1 MRRIEWMSIRFVCPT
16 NDVNGVHSTDNVLQV
31 NSGKLHLHANI
42 YRNKWYLHWKNA
54 NDRCAGRCYGSWQN
68 MHTDTKRLSRHRS
81 TGNGNDR
88 MAYGRHEIWHM
99 QVLQTL
105 LMAFFLLVKLPPFRN
120 CLCWWVIER
129 IFQLHTVCHSK
140 ECFET
145 HCHLALHMCLKYG
158 LFLCCWHLTS
168 TGSIKNSSNKS
179 KIGGQTG
186 YSHVQRVYNG
196 RMGQIRRMTSNNI
209 RKVHDLP

>member
-1 MRRIEWMSIRFVCPT
+1 MMWTESIQRTTYCRWIPANCIYMQTSTATSDIYIEKMPTIGAPDDVMEVGKTCIRIQRDSLG
-16 NDVNGVHSTDNVLQV
+16 N
-31 NSGKLHLHANI
+31 
-42 YRNKWYLHWKNA
+42 
-54 NDRCAGRCYGSWQN
+54 
-68 MHTDTKRLSRHRS
+68 RS

-99 QVLQTL
+99 QVLQRL

-168 TGSIKNSSNKS
+168 TGSIKKLF
-179 KIGGQTG
+179 K
-186 YSHVQRVYNG
+186 
-196 RMGQIRRMTSNNI
+196 
-209 RKVHDLP
+209 